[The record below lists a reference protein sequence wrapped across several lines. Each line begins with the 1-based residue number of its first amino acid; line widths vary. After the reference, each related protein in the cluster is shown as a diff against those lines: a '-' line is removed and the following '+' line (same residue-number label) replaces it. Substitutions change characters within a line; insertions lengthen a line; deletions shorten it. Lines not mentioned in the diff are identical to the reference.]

1 MREEATEI
9 LEIML
14 LMLAMI
20 AFVLVMLSIM
30 DAITSWVKGCWMNI
44 TKCKEAIEWI
54 LS

>member
-1 MREEATEI
+1 MREEARAI
-9 LEIML
+9 LELML

-30 DAITSWVKGCWMNI
+30 DAITNWVKDCWMNI